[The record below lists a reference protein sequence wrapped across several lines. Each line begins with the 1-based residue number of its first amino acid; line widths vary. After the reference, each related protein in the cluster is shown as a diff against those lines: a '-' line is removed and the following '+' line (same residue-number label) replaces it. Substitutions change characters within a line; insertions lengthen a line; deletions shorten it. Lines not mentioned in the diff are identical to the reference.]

1 LRIAHVFVVGGFVRS
16 REVFAL
22 GESDTAASRLAVAL
36 ATFGSACVL
45 VAAAAILRPLA
56 DGTSVGAAVVSAALF
71 IGAVVAASHFGA
83 DEQGDVPRAI
93 ADVFAAGS
101 VLFLGSVAG
110 TLADAA
116 GASSDAATVVAA
128 GVALP
133 YSVFAQRRR
142 PGVWVALATAVA
154 AVSLV
159 LGAIHLRSSVPS
171 QAYAAGLLVVAGG
184 CAVAAVQRVLLPVAV
199 VEATSAL
206 AALGA
211 AAALLGEDGGAGDV
225 AVAVFLLLVVGV
237 VAAGLRSASLVAALA
252 AGSPLVVGL
261 ALDRTGYSWWSIPLA
276 MAWTGAGCAVMAAY
290 VQRDRAARQL
300 GGVFAWCCAL
310 VVIADLFLANS
321 TRLHALV
328 AVVTAA
334 AVFVAA
340 ATSTRR
346 PVAVLAALTVLGALP
361 RLVANA
367 AVGRVVLL
375 AVGVGLLYL
384 ALTATRLSE
393 RAREDMSRDV

>member
-1 LRIAHVFVVGGFVRS
+1 
-16 REVFAL
+16 L
-22 GESDTAASRLAVAL
+22 GETETAGSRFAVAL
-36 ATFGSACVL
+36 ATFGAACVL

-71 IGAVVAASHFGA
+71 IGAVVAATHFGA
-83 DEQGDVPRAI
+83 AEQGAVPKAI

-101 VLFLGSVAG
+101 VLFLASVAG

-116 GASSDAATVVAA
+116 GASSDAASVVAA

-133 YSVFAQRRR
+133 YSVLAQRRR
-142 PGVWVALATAVA
+142 PGVWICLATVGALVTA
-154 AVSLV
+154 A
-159 LGAIHLRSSVPS
+159 LGGIHLVSGVPS
-171 QAYAAGLLVVAGG
+171 QAYAAALLLISVA
-184 CAVAAVQRVLLPVAV
+184 CAAAAVQRLLRPKSV

-211 AAALLGEDGGAGDV
+211 AAALLGDDASVGD
-225 AVAVFLLLVVGV
+225 AVLAVFVLLVVGV
-237 VAAGLRSASLVAALA
+237 VAAALRSASLVAALA
-252 AGSPLVVGL
+252 AGSPFVVGL
-261 ALDRTGYSWWSIPLA
+261 ALGRTGYGWWSIPLA
-276 MAWTGAGCAVMAAY
+276 MAWTGAGCAVMAAF
-290 VQRDRAARQL
+290 VQRERPSRPL

-310 VVIADLFLANS
+310 VVIGDLFLANS

-334 AVFVAA
+334 AVFIAA
-340 ATSTRR
+340 AASNRR
-346 PVAVLAALTVLGALP
+346 PVAVLAGLTVLGSLP

-375 AVGVGLLYL
+375 AVGIGLLYV
-384 ALTATRLSE
+384 ATTMSG
-393 RAREDMSRDV
+393 ARRRRVDP